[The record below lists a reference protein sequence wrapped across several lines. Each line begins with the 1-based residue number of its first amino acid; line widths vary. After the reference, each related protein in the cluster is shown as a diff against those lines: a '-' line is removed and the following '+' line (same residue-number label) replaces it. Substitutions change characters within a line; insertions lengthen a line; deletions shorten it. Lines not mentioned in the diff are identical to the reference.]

1 MNKHK
6 AVAIIV
12 ILVLFIL
19 LFGAYLLLFSKNDQL
34 DFIPF
39 VLGTI
44 TGISICAVKHYQKDP
59 EEWTGNN
66 NNEVLCL
73 LLKFIQVYLQKIRM

>member
-19 LFGAYLLLFSKNDQL
+19 LFGAYLLFFSKNDEL

-44 TGISICAVKHYQKDP
+44 TGISICAVKYYQKEP

-66 NNEVLCL
+66 NDNE
-73 LLKFIQVYLQKIRM
+73 